1 MIRSAFLIPALGFVL
16 LATMCGI
23 LSVSAQESVR
33 EARKKGKFLAEAGSI
48 EGAIW
53 AFELKPQ
60 TGPKSNSTIKGRYR
74 VSGLNLYQ
82 AEQPGGEM
90 TKQIGTSKPNTEDKT
105 TIAEFNELKGM
116 NGPKQWAEPITGK
129 ALLKLKSFGELEGDF
144 IDSKGFKWTMILKR
158 VRE

>member
-1 MIRSAFLIPALGFVL
+1 MIQSTPHSRSLGFVL
-16 LATMCGI
+16 VCTMFVAV
-23 LSVSAQESVR
+23 SVSAQDSMR

-53 AFELKPQ
+53 SFELKPQ

-105 TIAEFNELKGM
+105 TIAEFNDLKGM
-116 NGPKQWAEPITGK
+116 TGPKQWAEPISGK

-144 IDSKGFKWTMILKR
+144 IDSKGFKWTMVLKR